1 MKMKTT
7 KHNFFSR
14 GIVALLS
21 VLMCF
26 GAFSMTAFS
35 SEDTSADTPQRQQTS
50 YNLPCCNARRLC
62 SSCRD

>member
-35 SEDTSADTPQRQQTS
+35 SEDTSADTLQATTDLLQFALLQCSPLVQF
-50 YNLPCCNARRLC
+50 LP
-62 SSCRD
+62 

>member
-35 SEDTSADTPQRQQTS
+35 SEDTSADTPQATTDLSQFALLQCS
-50 YNLPCCNARRLC
+50 PLVQFLP
-62 SSCRD
+62 